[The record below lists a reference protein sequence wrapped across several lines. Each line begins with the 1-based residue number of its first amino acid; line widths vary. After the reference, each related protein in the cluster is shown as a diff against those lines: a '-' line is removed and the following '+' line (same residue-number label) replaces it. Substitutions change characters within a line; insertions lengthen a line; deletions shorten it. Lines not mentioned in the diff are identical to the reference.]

1 MNFFGTLSRWL
12 VLAAFAWLVTG
23 CAAFTTR
30 DTGLDKLFPRK
41 AEQALSAGIQQ
52 YEDGELKTAQKS
64 LQDALSLGLTFNAD
78 KVTAHKHLAFIYCSS
93 NQERQCRDEFR
104 RAFDLDPGFKLE
116 RAEIGH
122 PLWGPVYTGV
132 RAELLSRGK
141 IKP

>member
-1 MNFFGTLSRWL
+1 MKPPRWL
-12 VLAAFAWLVTG
+12 VLAALVLLTAG
-23 CAAFTTR
+23 CASQTSR
-30 DTGLDKLFPRK
+30 DTGIDKLSPRK
-41 AEQALSAGIQQ
+41 AEQVLNTGIQQ
-52 YEDGELKTAQKS
+52 YEDGELKAAQKN
-64 LQDALSLGLTFNAD
+64 LQDALNLGLTFDSD

-104 RAFDLDPGFKLE
+104 RAFDVDPNFKLE
-116 RAEIGH
+116 RTEIGH

>member
-1 MNFFGTLSRWL
+1 MNPSRWL
-12 VLAAFAWLVTG
+12 VLAALVLLTSG
-23 CAAFTTR
+23 CASLFSR
-30 DTGLDKLFPRK
+30 DTGIDKLSPRK
-41 AEQALSAGIQQ
+41 AEQTLNTGIQQ
-52 YEDGELKTAQKS
+52 YEDGELKAAQKN
-64 LQDALSLGLTFNAD
+64 LLEALNLGLTFDSD
-78 KVTAHKHLAFIYCSS
+78 KVAAHKHLAFIYCSS

-104 RAFDLDPGFKLE
+104 RAFEIDPGFKLE